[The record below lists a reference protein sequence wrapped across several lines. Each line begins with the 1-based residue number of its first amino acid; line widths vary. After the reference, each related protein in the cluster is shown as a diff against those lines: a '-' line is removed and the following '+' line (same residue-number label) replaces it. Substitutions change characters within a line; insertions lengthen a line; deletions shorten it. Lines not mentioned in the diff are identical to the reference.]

1 MDSFTDGKITF
12 WKKRKTQKETKN
24 KIRIIFSGTHRFI
37 FQ

>member
-12 WKKRKTQKETKN
+12 WKKTQKETKD